1 MFTLHNLVEEK
12 PTVKGMIKQY
22 LIIVIVAFIMAFN
35 ISNIARVGGILP
47 GGVAGIS
54 MLVQKIARVFFN
66 IAIPYSAIYVP
77 LNIIPI
83 YIGYKYVGKRFTTNS
98 LIMILLMSVM
108 VDIIP
113 NFHVMEDI
121 LLCSIFGGL
130 LNGAAIG
137 ICLLINTT
145 SGGTDIISIYISKKY
160 KKDAWNYIFAVNVV
174 VLFIAG
180 LLFGIEESLY
190 SIILQF
196 VSTMVIQMI
205 YKRYQK
211 NTLFIITEKVD
222 AVYEVIRDLTNHDG
236 TLFKGV
242 GMYQGKT
249 RNMIYSV
256 VSSEE
261 IGQVVEHI
269 KKVDEHAFIN
279 IMKSQQIQGNF
290 YQRNNY

>member
-1 MFTLHNLVEEK
+1 MSTG
-12 PTVKGMIKQY
+12 VK
-22 LIIVIVAFIMAFN
+22 
-35 ISNIARVGGILP
+35 IS
-47 GGVAGIS
+47 GIS
-54 MLVQKIARVFFN
+54 LLIQKIGIEFFDVS
-66 IAIPYSAIYVP
+66 IPYSAIYIT

-83 YIGYKYVGKRFTTNS
+83 YMGYKYVGKVFTTNS
-98 LIMILLMSVM
+98 LIMIVLMSIM

-113 NFHVMEDI
+113 NLNIMEDI
-121 LLCSIFGGL
+121 LLCAIFGGL

-137 ICLLINTT
+137 ICLLINAT

-160 KKDAWNYIFAVNVV
+160 KKDAWNYIFAANVV

-180 LLFGIEESLY
+180 MLFGIEEALY

-196 VSTMVIQMI
+196 VSTNIIQMI

-211 NTLFIITEKVD
+211 NTLFIITENVD

-261 IGQVVEHI
+261 MGQVIAHI
-269 KKVDEHAFIN
+269 KRVDEHAFIN
-279 IMKSQQIQGNF
+279 IIKSQQIQGNF
-290 YQRNNY
+290 YQRRYY